1 MAARREVEEPWA
13 TAMRKAGVGDPRNG
27 HPSWSALARAV
38 DLHTSTV
45 TALVDG
51 KRKRDPKHV
60 AAVAEA
66 LKVSVAQVSRWL
78 DLSVEVGGPYEPPP
92 SSMYLTE
99 PEREAISRLIKVM
112 TSDRLEGGGEH
123 GDSAPTSDGPAPV
136 TPMPTRRKLP
146 GAEEVRA
153 ARKKRDPK

>member
-1 MAARREVEEPWA
+1 MTARREVEEPWA
-13 TAMRKAGVGDPRNG
+13 TAMRKAGIGNPRNG

-60 AAVAEA
+60 AAVAKA
-66 LKVSVAQVSRWL
+66 LRVPVSQVSRWL
-78 DLSVEVGGPYEPPP
+78 DLTVEVGGPYEPA
-92 SSMYLTE
+92 SSAVYLTE

-112 TSDRLEGGGEH
+112 TQDRLEGGEGH
-123 GDSAPTSDGPAPV
+123 AGSAPTNPGPAPV
-136 TPMPTRRKLP
+136 TLMPRRKTLP
-146 GAEEVRA
+146 GADEVRA
-153 ARKKRDPK
+153 ARKKDPQ